1 MDREYILEYL
11 RNQKNDLLEKY
22 GIVKIAL
29 YGSYAKNR
37 QTESSDIDILV
48 ESNKRTIEI
57 DKLQK
62 ELSQALNKKVDILNE
77 KTILLPTIK
86 QMILKSAINV

>member
-1 MDREYILEYL
+1 M
-11 RNQKNDLLEKY
+11 
-22 GIVKIAL
+22 
-29 YGSYAKNR
+29 SYAYR
-37 QTESSDIDILV
+37 SVWLFQDLGDILV
-48 ESNKRTIEI
+48 ESNRRIIEI

-62 ELSQALNKKVDILNE
+62 ELSQALNKKVDVLNE